1 MLVSTGNFDPHK
13 MVGGV
18 FFFFFLKG
26 WLEGFF
32 FFFFEGMVGGVG
44 NTKRTQYQS
53 DFS

>member
-13 MVGGV
+13 MVG
-18 FFFFFLKG
+18 
-26 WLEGFF
+26 GFF